1 MTDRCCPLGFI
12 LFATFASVLVWVYA
26 LVGSLPLE

>member
-12 LFATFASVLVWVYA
+12 LFATCASVLVWVVA
-26 LVGSLPLE
+26 LVQQLPIR